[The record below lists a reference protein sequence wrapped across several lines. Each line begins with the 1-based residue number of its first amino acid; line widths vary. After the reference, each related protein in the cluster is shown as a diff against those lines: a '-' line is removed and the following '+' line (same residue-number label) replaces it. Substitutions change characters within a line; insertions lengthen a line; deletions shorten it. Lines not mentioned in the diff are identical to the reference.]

1 MGVFSDDF
9 ATVDV
14 RKELC
19 KTKPPEKANSE
30 GYFNRTIIP
39 KKSRA
44 KNNTNFDFSS
54 WFVLFWFGAGGR
66 TRTGTVS
73 LPTDFESVASAN
85 FTTPAHIYL
94 NILAQNFAF
103 GNN

>member
-1 MGVFSDDF
+1 MGRNNYKHIILNQSF
-9 ATVDV
+9 AKKNTDL
-14 RKELC
+14 EL
-19 KTKPPEKANSE
+19 T
-30 GYFNRTIIP
+30 G
-39 KKSRA
+39 
-44 KNNTNFDFSS
+44 
-54 WFVLFWFGAGGR
+54 FVLFMYGAGGR